1 MLNHASKGPVPRG
14 RRVCSILHPQQHS
27 KPAYHVL
34 ITHAPPLCRKHSK
47 PEFKTSDKSLW
58 GATKGWKPLNV
69 TDELLL
75 GAEEGGFAGLEV
87 LEDVNL
93 IESGEQNL

>member
-1 MLNHASKGPVPRG
+1 MLNHASKGPVQTCCC
-14 RRVCSILHPQQHS
+14 VYNILHPQQHS
-27 KPAYHVL
+27 KPACYSL
-34 ITHAPPLCRKHSK
+34 IVHAAPLRRKRSK
-47 PEFKTSDKSLW
+47 PEFGTSDKSVW
-58 GATKGWKPLNV
+58 SASKGWKSLAV

-93 IESGEQNL
+93 IEAGEK